1 MTRGPEPDLAEEEAL
16 FSEGALLVGGVDE
29 VGRGAWAGPVTVGIV
44 TIRAGHPAAPEG
56 IRDSKLVSKARRR
69 LLAPA
74 IDAWAVES
82 AVGDATPAECD
93 ALGMRAA
100 VALAASRA
108 IESLCELPDAVIVD
122 GPFDL
127 LDGRS
132 EQLASLVAGHAWR
145 QRPPKVVPVVKAD
158 QRCLSV
164 AAASIVAKVGRDGA
178 MAQLA
183 SSYPAYDFDGNVGY
197 PSPSHQRA
205 LFGYGLTA
213 IHRRSWSFVDALRW
227 EDAGR

>member
-1 MTRGPEPDLAEEEAL
+1 MARPDPDLAEEEAL
-16 FSEGALLVGGVDE
+16 FSWGATLVGGVDE

-44 TIRAGHPAAPEG
+44 TIRPGHPAAPEG

-82 AVGDATPAECD
+82 ATGDATPAECD

-108 IESLCELPDAVIVD
+108 IESLREPPDAVIVD
-122 GPFDL
+122 GPLDL

-132 EQLASLVAGHAWR
+132 EQLLALVEDHRWR
-145 QRPPKVVPVVKAD
+145 AQPPRVVSVVKAD

-164 AAASIVAKVGRDGA
+164 AAASIVAKVGRDSA

-183 SSYPAYDFDGNVGY
+183 SSFPAYDFEGNVGY

-213 IHRRSWSFVDALRW
+213 IHRRSWSYVESLRW
-227 EDAGR
+227 EGADR